1 MVLYMFMFIL
11 FFFFKQKTAYE
22 MRISDW
28 SSDVCSSDLISAAA
42 TPFRAGWRSHR
53 HGPAGPFGGE
63 VGKPDSLYAGGHDPF
78 QPDGLS
84 HRSHDQP
91 CANTLRRVRA
101 HYLADGC
108 ADGPKLGRCAP
119 GAASHGPGHGR
130 PRPHRTRPETHT
142 SELPSLMRNP

>member
-84 HRSHDQP
+84 HRFHDQP
-91 CANTLRRVRA
+91 CDNTLRRVRA
-101 HYLADGC
+101 PDRKSAVSGQSVSVRVEFGGRRL
-108 ADGPKLGRCAP
+108 PKNKQ
-119 GAASHGPGHGR
+119 
-130 PRPHRTRPETHT
+130 THT
-142 SELPSLMRNP
+142 SSNDSHTQKHYVIQTHA